1 MISYKQL
8 LLKGNVQLSW
18 IKFMSLKALTI
29 DVFKSG
35 NNMNPQYIEERFVIN
50 EVPYDLE
57 ESPSYWKDQ
66 STDYRM

>member
-18 IKFMSLKALTI
+18 IKFMSLKSLII

-35 NNMNPQYIEERFVIN
+35 NNMNPQYIEERLVIN

-57 ESPSYWKDQ
+57 ESLSYWKDQ
-66 STDYRM
+66 STVDKM